1 MLHNNYSYMK
11 VDQCWLFIS
20 ALVSG
25 DKPNKKKSFFF
36 LLLRHHVTNYT
47 PLPVDFNN
55 VGNSTVIRYS
65 PRGKITNSLTRD
77 ICLVNV
83 AKQRHLVNAGENCWM
98 PGKTR
103 KQVPR
108 TARDSRR
115 KPWKRELFSRAWQ
128 LDKSA
133 FLSFFLLILE
143 AWLLVDGVFLTLAQL
158 QTAVLECTVSGAN
171 ICRRKRDEVL
181 LSVRAGEGNIWGKWW
196 RKWRAEDLSSL
207 HTRCIDWKQTVSS
220 GSMWVHSVVSFSNVL
235 LGFCKMPWLFC
246 PFIYTLQ

>member
-1 MLHNNYSYMK
+1 M
-11 VDQCWLFIS
+11 
-20 ALVSG
+20 
-25 DKPNKKKSFFF
+25 
-36 LLLRHHVTNYT
+36 LRHHVTNYT

-108 TARDSRR
+108 TSRDSRR

-235 LGFCKMPWLFC
+235 LGFF
-246 PFIYTLQ
+246 